1 MNAEV
6 GGGGGGVKGFK
17 LGEGTGGRQVISQGA
32 RGL

>member
-1 MNAEV
+1 MNA
-6 GGGGGGVKGFK
+6 GGGGVLKFK